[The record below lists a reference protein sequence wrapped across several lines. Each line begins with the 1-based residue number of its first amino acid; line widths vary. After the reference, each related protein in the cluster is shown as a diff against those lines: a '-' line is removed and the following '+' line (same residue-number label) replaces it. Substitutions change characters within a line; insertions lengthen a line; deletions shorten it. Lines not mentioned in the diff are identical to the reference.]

1 MPNHYRP
8 WHMAREPFPHHRLT
22 GSIEGMTF
30 VPPVRARSRPPRS
43 RLLRFLRTGLALA
56 RLFAGYRWIGLL
68 QKVRGDAWAEGAR
81 KHHHRRSAERLYT
94 VAVRQQGL
102 LIKTLQFLS
111 SRPDIV
117 PDEYIAV
124 FSHLQDEVPPEPFEV
139 IRQVVEREMG
149 QPLETLFREFERTPV
164 ASASLAQVHRAVLQ
178 DGRVAAVKVQY
189 PGIERLVQD
198 DLKNNALFISIL
210 NRLDKTLDLSFIS
223 EEMSRMI
230 PRELDFIGEG
240 RNAQRIAANF
250 AGVEDIVIPKIY
262 WEHSTKRVLVMEF
275 VEGIKITDRGGMVRA
290 GIDPPEVAKILLV
303 AFSEM
308 LVKDGLFHADP
319 HPGNLMVAPGP
330 KLVMVDFGQVKE
342 LGAPFRFI
350 FGQMTRALLSE
361 DDTELGRTFR
371 ALGFR
376 MKDDDDTGYEDLGRA
391 YVGDIAKQ
399 LRAEERGWADPDMFQ
414 VSYREMLRIL
424 RANPLIKI
432 PADLLFVGRVMGLL
446 NGLSMTLRSKT
457 NLLVEMAKLLDQQD
471 AAKANGNRA
480 KSEPSSRRLLE
491 A

>member
-1 MPNHYRP
+1 LY
-8 WHMAREPFPHHRLT
+8 
-22 GSIEGMTF
+22 
-30 VPPVRARSRPPRS
+30 
-43 RLLRFLRTGLALA
+43 
-56 RLFAGYRWIGLL
+56 
-68 QKVRGDAWAEGAR
+68 GA
-81 KHHHRRSAERLYT
+81 
-94 VAVRQQGL
+94 AVRHQGL

-117 PDEYIAV
+117 PDEYIEV

-139 IRQVVEREMG
+139 IRTVVEREMG
-149 QPLETLFREFERTPV
+149 QALEAVFSEFERTPV
-164 ASASLAQVHRAVLQ
+164 ASASLAQVHRAVLR

-189 PGIERLVQD
+189 PGIEQLVHD
-198 DLKNNALFISIL
+198 DLKNNATFIAIL
-210 NRLDKTLDLSFIS
+210 NRLDRTLDLSFIS

-240 RNAQRIAANF
+240 HNAERIAANF
-250 AGVEDIVIPKIY
+250 AGVEDVVIPEIY
-262 WEHSTKRVLVMEF
+262 WEHSTKRVLVMQF
-275 VEGIKITDRGGMVRA
+275 VEGVKITDREGMEKA
-290 GIDPPEVAKILLV
+290 GIDPAEVAKILIV

-330 KLVMVDFGQVKE
+330 KLIMVDFGQVKE
-342 LGAPFRFI
+342 IGAPFRFI

-376 MKDDDDTGYEDLGRA
+376 MQDDSDTGYEDLGRA

-399 LRAEERGWADPDMFQ
+399 MRAEERGWADPDMFQ
-414 VSYREMLRIL
+414 VSYREMLGIL

-457 NLLVEMAKLLDQQD
+457 NLLVEMSKLLDKQE
-471 AAKANGNRA
+471 AAMRGNGGSGA
-480 KSEPSSRRLLE
+480 LGAAPESRRLLE

>member
-1 MPNHYRP
+1 
-8 WHMAREPFPHHRLT
+8 
-22 GSIEGMTF
+22 MTF
-30 VPPVRARSRPPRS
+30 IPPLRTRSRPS
-43 RLLRFLRTGLALA
+43 RNRFVRLVDEGFALA
-56 RLFAGYRWIGLL
+56 RLFAGYKWTGLQ
-68 QKVRGDAWAEGAR
+68 QKLRGDAWAEGAS
-81 KHHHRRSAERLYT
+81 KLHHRRSAERLYS

-124 FSHLQDEVPPEPFEV
+124 FSHLQDEVPPEPFDV
-139 IRQVVEREMG
+139 IRQVVERELG
-149 QPLETLFREFERTPV
+149 KPVDTVFREFERTPV
-164 ASASLAQVHRAVLQ
+164 ASASLAQVHRAVLH
-178 DGRVAAVKVQY
+178 DGRVVAVKVQY
-189 PGIERLVQD
+189 PGIERLVED
-198 DLKNNALFISIL
+198 DLKNNALLISIL
-210 NRLDKTLDLSFIS
+210 NRIDKTLDFSFIS

-230 PRELDFIGEG
+230 PRELDFINEG
-240 RNAQRIAANF
+240 HNAERIAANF
-250 AGVEDIVIPKIY
+250 EGVEDIVVPDIY
-262 WEHSTKRVLVMEF
+262 WEHSTKRVLVMQF
-275 VEGIKITDRGGMVRA
+275 VEGIKITDREGMVRA
-290 GIDPPEVAKILLV
+290 GIDPTEVAKILLV

-330 KLVMVDFGQVKE
+330 KLIMVDFGQVKE
-342 LGAPFRFI
+342 VGAPFRFI

-376 MKDDDDTGYEDLGRA
+376 MKDDNDTGYEDLGRA

-399 LRAEERGWADPDMFQ
+399 MRAEERGWADPDMFQ

-457 NLLVEMAKLLDQQD
+457 NLLVEMSKLLDQQD
-471 AAKANGNRA
+471 AARAANGGNGA
-480 KSEPSSRRLLE
+480 SGSESRRLLE